1 VCGTVLAPLALGA
14 CGGGGGYGGS
24 AKAPATT
31 AAAPAATSSH
41 QVTAGES
48 EYKIVLSTSTVK
60 PGTYRINAVN
70 KGTID
75 HQLEITGPGVAGKK
89 TGTISP
95 GASAA
100 LTVTLKAGSYDIF
113 CPLPGHKA
121 LGMNTELT
129 VS

>member
-1 VCGTVLAPLALGA
+1 VLAPLALAA
-14 CGGGGGYGGS
+14 CGGGGYGGS

-31 AAAPAATSSH
+31 AAPHAGTSSH

-48 EYKIVLSTSTVK
+48 EYKIVLSAPSVK
-60 PGTYRINAVN
+60 PGTYRIEAVN
-70 KGTID
+70 NGSID
-75 HQLEITGPGVAGKK
+75 HSLAITGPGVSSKQ

-95 GASAA
+95 GSSAV
-100 LTVTLKAGSYDIF
+100 LTVTLKAGTYDVF

-121 LGMNTELT
+121 LGMNTKLT